1 MNVASTQLRRET
13 EAALLE
19 LAERF
24 QLITSDTAICLR
36 PELFRNGTEA
46 GSLLSQMA
54 ATELLQE
61 ITLYGDVPCF
71 VPPRRNRQR
80 TLSETTR
87 IRALAMLHVCASHS
101 RSRRRLTA
109 SEFSKYFPELKRP
122 GLPMNY
128 YVDLSQDQPKLGFLR
143 VDTGGHG
150 RWDRVVSKALDDMR
164 KHRLE
169 PAFARFIKRNALEIR
184 VVTALPQKA
193 DRICRALTDKST
205 SLTRSIQ
212 VSVVPELLNLIAPVS
227 A

>member
-1 MNVASTQLRRET
+1 
-13 EAALLE
+13 
-19 LAERF
+19 
-24 QLITSDTAICLR
+24 
-36 PELFRNGTEA
+36 
-46 GSLLSQMA
+46 
-54 ATELLQE
+54 
-61 ITLYGDVPCF
+61 
-71 VPPRRNRQR
+71 
-80 TLSETTR
+80 
-87 IRALAMLHVCASHS
+87 
-101 RSRRRLTA
+101 
-109 SEFSKYFPELKRP
+109 
-122 GLPMNY
+122 MNY